1 MMVTRGKGRKAVF
14 LGIDL
19 GTSGVRLL
27 LTDEGQTVLGA
38 SEAPCEVSHPH
49 PGWSEQNPQDW
60 IDAFRTALTA
70 LRADHPAALRALRG
84 IGLSGQMH
92 GAVLLDAAGAVLR
105 PCILW
110 NDTRAHQEAA
120 TLDAMPAMRTASANV
135 VFPGF
140 TAPKLVWVK
149 THEPDVFDR
158 VATVMLP
165 KDYVNF
171 WLTGRRVTDMSD
183 AAGTSWLDV
192 AARDWSEAALK
203 ATGMRPDQMPD
214 LAEGSDV
221 IGTLRG
227 ELAAELGLP
236 ADVPVVAGGADN
248 AVAACGVGA
257 LKAGQGFV
265 SLGTSGVLL
274 AARDDFGADP
284 ASAVHSFCHA
294 VPGRWYQMGVILA
307 ATDSLNWL
315 SRITGTGAAE
325 LTQGLGDTLTGPG
338 PVRFAPY
345 LSGERTPHN
354 DSAVRGGFTG
364 LDIAHG
370 PTDLTRAVVEG
381 VSFALRDCQGA
392 LAATGTRLDQCLAIG
407 GGSQSRYW
415 VELLA
420 TILNQPLDLPAKGE
434 FGAALGAVRLAICG
448 VTGAAPDAVMTRPA
462 ISETIDPRANL
473 IAAYDDAYAKW
484 RATYPSLKALS

>member
-1 MMVTRGKGRKAVF
+1 MF

-27 LTDEGQTVLGA
+27 LADAEQTVVAA
-38 SEAPCEVSHPH
+38 SEAPCDVNHPH
-49 PGWSEQNPQDW
+49 PGWSEQDPADW
-60 IDAFRTALTA
+60 VAAFRTALEA
-70 LRADHPAALRALRG
+70 MRADHGAALGALKG

-92 GAVLLDAAGAVLR
+92 GAVLLDAAGDVLR

-110 NDTRAHQEAA
+110 NDTRAHAEAA
-120 TLDAMPAMRTASANV
+120 QLDGRSDVRDLSANA

-140 TAPKLVWVK
+140 TAPKLMWVRA
-149 THEPDVFDR
+149 HEPEVFDQ
-158 VATVMLP
+158 VATVLLP

-192 AARDWSEAALK
+192 AARDWSATLLDAA
-203 ATGMRPDQMPD
+203 GMSPAQMPD

-221 IGTLRG
+221 IGTLRDD
-227 ELAAELGLP
+227 LADDLGLP
-236 ADVPVVAGGADN
+236 RGVAVVAGGADN
-248 AVAACGVGA
+248 AVSACGVGA
-257 LKAGQGFV
+257 LAAGQGFV

-315 SRITGTGAAE
+315 SRIVGASPA
-325 LTQGLGDTLTGPG
+325 TLTGELGDRVAAPG
-338 PVRFAPY
+338 TLCFAPY

-354 DSAVRGGFTG
+354 DSAIRGGFTG
-364 LDIAHG
+364 LDIAH
-370 PTDLTRAVVEG
+370 DRRDMTRAVLEG
-381 VSFALRDCQGA
+381 VCFALRDCQAA
-392 LAATGTRLDQCLAIG
+392 LAGTGTTLDQCLAIG

-420 TILNQPLDLPAKGE
+420 SVLNQPLDLPAKGE

-448 VTGAAPDAVMTRPA
+448 VTGAAPDTVMTRPA
-462 ISETIDPRANL
+462 IAETISPNPDLRDACD
-473 IAAYDDAYAKW
+473 AAYARW
-484 RATYPSLKALS
+484 RAVYPSLKALS